1 MAAVGRIDDCAI
13 ADPGLGPHARWVVSQ
28 CEAFAERGALHCE
41 PVVRSP
47 APGHGPAEA
56 HIAKVLPKP
65 LPPVGP
71 ITSNPRGHDARS
83 RLTGRPRFARKG
95 WQQRA
100 SHCCIQFNSVSSD
113 LSRATSRTL
122 GSSEAG
128 CRWYARFCDRGVIER
143 KSHERGPRGKDRYGT
158 ITNPNPAS
166 RGARGLA
173 PIPVHRLKAPLRRG
187 IFPTNHSGY
196 DARTWSHAFLFSPYG
211 TGSRRHLNERFSAP
225 EVLKPIRSR
234 RLNRLREERCHPP
247 WQQRTNLRRS
257 VTNPERAAKR
267 LRSGTANEWVS
278 TGLHP

>member
-1 MAAVGRIDDCAI
+1 VGNQREFW
-13 ADPGLGPHARWVVSQ
+13 PHRA
-28 CEAFAERGALHCE
+28 
-41 PVVRSP
+41 
-47 APGHGPAEA
+47 GHGPAEA

-173 PIPVHRLKAPLRRG
+173 PIPVHRLKASLRRG
-187 IFPTNHSGY
+187 IFPTNHSDWVSWMTHACGRTHSY
-196 DARTWSHAFLFSPYG
+196 LARMALKAAP
-211 TGSRRHLNERFSAP
+211 RR
-225 EVLKPIRSR
+225 EVLSARS
-234 RLNRLREERCHPP
+234 
-247 WQQRTNLRRS
+247 S
-257 VTNPERAAKR
+257 
-267 LRSGTANEWVS
+267 
-278 TGLHP
+278 